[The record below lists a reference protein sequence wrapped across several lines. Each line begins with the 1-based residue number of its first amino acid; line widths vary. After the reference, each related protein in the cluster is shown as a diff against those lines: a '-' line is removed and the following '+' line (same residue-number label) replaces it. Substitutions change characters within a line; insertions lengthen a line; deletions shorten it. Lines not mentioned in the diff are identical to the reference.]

1 MGSDGDR
8 CFATVVAVVL
18 GALDESTRGDILTYF
33 VAMLLMILVGVVG
46 FVLHIREDLTAQGT
60 IVLERFLRVA
70 PPLAPL
76 LFADIGTIGLIVM
89 LDPVEQPAEEA
100 PD

>member
-1 MGSDGDR
+1 MLP
-8 CFATVVAVVL
+8 VL
-18 GALDESTRGDILTYF
+18 GATRRSGR
-33 VAMLLMILVGVVG
+33 VAICQRLGR
-46 FVLHIREDLTAQGT
+46 HIHFQC
-60 IVLERFLRVA
+60 VA